1 MGRRFFDSL
10 SEDCIDGIKR
20 LAIRKMAIYR
30 QARLADAKGA
40 SGTKALA
47 KFAARDLIEGKNHID
62 CEAAITMLQKGYT
75 LDVIYG
81 LTGLSRAEINR
92 LISRR

>member
-1 MGRRFFDSL
+1 MGRRLFDSL
-10 SEDCIDGIKR
+10 SEDSIAGIKG

-40 SGTKALA
+40 SNTKASA
-47 KFAARDLIEGKNHID
+47 KVAARDLVEGKNHID

-81 LTGLSRAEINR
+81 LTGLSKTEVNR
-92 LISRR
+92 LKSRR